1 MDDKYYAWT
10 DTVDGA
16 MNEWIDRWM
25 DVYRWMDGY
34 CRWMIN
40 IVHGQ
45 IL

>member
-16 MNEWIDRWM
+16 MDGCMWM
-25 DVYRWMDGY
+25 DVYF
-34 CRWMIN
+34 RWMIN
-40 IVHGQ
+40 IMHGQ